1 MGKAEKAYE
10 LAVRYEPE
18 NHVTWTYLDKS
29 RKKIAKMVRRK
40 QRLAQEEALTEK
52 EVTSC
57 ITDNEK
63 QDEFIRFDQIGL
75 KSENEDYDESEV
87 VSLGESSI
95 NGGVAMSIISSDP
108 AGFTGNIGKGF
119 SSTQIQ
125 SINTSNKTARQIR
138 VVEETNVDQN
148 VDEDV
153 DEDVDEGIDEDT
165 DEDVVK
171 DINNDFGENVGK
183 GVSLDK
189 SVDIDD

>member
-125 SINTSNKTARQIR
+125 SINTIDKTARQIR

-148 VDEDV
+148 VHENFDESIDEDFDEDV
-153 DEDVDEGIDEDT
+153 G
-165 DEDVVK
+165 K
-171 DINNDFGENVGK
+171 DINNDFGENVGE

-189 SVDIDD
+189 DVDI